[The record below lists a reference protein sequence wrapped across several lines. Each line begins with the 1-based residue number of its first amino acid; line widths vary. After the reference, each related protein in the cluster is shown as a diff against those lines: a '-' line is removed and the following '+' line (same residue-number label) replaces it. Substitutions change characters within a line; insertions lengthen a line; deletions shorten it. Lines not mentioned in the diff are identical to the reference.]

1 MLQTKFSNKLV
12 YRLQKYKLC
21 VVPTPKSSGLTDLV
35 VSGNGGWVK
44 KFETGRRY
52 KTGEFTYHF
61 EMKGIMNSPVHVL
74 AHGFASRLPEIFL
87 SKEFSG
93 VSICVCHSYADGSYV
108 FVTCLSVCGLYFKQL
123 LLQLM

>member
-1 MLQTKFSNKLV
+1 MGENF
-12 YRLQKYKLC
+12 
-21 VVPTPKSSGLTDLV
+21 D
-35 VSGNGGWVK
+35 
-44 KFETGRRY
+44 TGRHCEM
-52 KTGEFTYHF
+52 GVFIYHF

-108 FVTCLSVCGLYFKQL
+108 FVTCLSVCGLYF
-123 LLQLM
+123 